1 MNLVQKYVSTL
12 RRKTAV
18 LAIVAAAFGLLF
30 TAGTAS
36 AATTDPNP
44 QTSGCAASMSREVA
58 ADIYDGS
65 QRVATAH
72 LRYSRTCGT
81 EWVSVYYIPGYS
93 AAPSVW
99 VQNQSSTNLYTAYSD
114 STSAYTYQLFNMANR
129 VGCGGTHL
137 YHNGAYVSWTYLGC
151 F

>member
-1 MNLVQKYVSTL
+1 MHRQFAAL
-12 RRKTAV
+12 RRRAV
-18 LAIVAAAFGLLF
+18 ALVVVVAALGLVF
-30 TAGTAS
+30 TTGTAS
-36 AATTDPNP
+36 AAADPNP
-44 QTSGCAASMSREVA
+44 QTSGCAASMSRQVS

-72 LRYSRTCGT
+72 LRYSRSCGSQ
-81 EWVSVYYIPGYS
+81 WVSVYFLPGYS

-99 VQNQSSTNLYTAYSD
+99 LQNQSGTDLYTAYSD
-114 STSAYTYQLFNMANR
+114 STSAYTYQHFNMANR

-137 YHNGAYVSWTYLGC
+137 YRNGTHLGWTYLGC

>member
-1 MNLVQKYVSTL
+1 MEILQKVIAAL
-12 RRKTAV
+12 RSKAAV
-18 LAIVAAAFGLLF
+18 LMIAAAAVGLLF

-44 QTSGCAASMSREVA
+44 QTSGCAASMSREVV
-58 ADIYDGS
+58 ADIYDGGT
-65 QRVATAH
+65 RAATAH
-72 LRYSRTCGT
+72 LRYSRSCGT
-81 EWVSVYYIPGYS
+81 QWVTVYYLPGYS

-99 VQNQSSTNLYTAYSD
+99 LQNQSGTNLYTAYSD

-137 YHNGAYVSWTYLGC
+137 YHNGAYLNWTYLGC